1 MRCAFPEP
9 RISLRFAIPWLC
21 LCSILHSTGDG
32 PELAA
37 SDVVNAADYSG
48 GRVAP
53 GEIVVLFPSNV
64 GPEVMAGAQ
73 LGGDGRVTTSLADT
87 RVLFDGIP
95 APIAYSMKGQV
106 GAIVPYGIAKKRT
119 TQIVV
124 EYQGVPSPPVTLPV
138 VDSVPA
144 LFTLDSSG
152 KGQAAMLNETG
163 CCNSAR
169 NPSARGAI
177 AVLYATGVGQT
188 VPRGVDGRVA
198 AHARIADY
206 PAPRLPVRVTVGGK
220 PAEIIYSAAA
230 PHAIAG
236 LLQVNFRVPANA
248 PIGDAVPLVL
258 IVGNA
263 HSSDAV
269 TMAVRSPIQ
278 RVLVIDNEPTIR
290 NWLGSILT
298 RAGYEVLTSSNDR
311 KALTQANGRPVD
323 LVISNLVHHE
333 QERLETIRALRMD
346 RPQIRIV
353 AIAGTLSPDV
363 LRAADLL
370 GAQAVLT
377 KPMGTQAV
385 VRRVRELLRSRPVP
399 YVASE
404 EPPKFPSTRKIA
416 R

>member
-1 MRCAFPEP
+1 MRCVVPDPGFSF
-9 RISLRFAIPWLC
+9 RLAIAWLC
-21 LCSILHSTGDG
+21 LCRVLQGAGDEPG
-32 PELAA
+32 LLA
-37 SDVVNAADYSG
+37 SDIVNAADYSG
-48 GRVAP
+48 GKVAP

-64 GPEVMAGAQ
+64 GPEVLAGAQ
-73 LGGDGRVTTSLADT
+73 LGGDGRVTTSLSDT

-95 APIAYSMKGQV
+95 APMAYSVKGQV
-106 GAIVPYGIAKKRT
+106 GAVVPYGISRKRT
-119 TQIVV
+119 TQVVV
-124 EYQGVPSPPVTLPV
+124 EYQGVRSPPVTLPV

-188 VPRGVDGRVA
+188 VPRGIDGSMA

-206 PAPRLPVRVTVGGK
+206 PVPRLPIRVTVGGK
-220 PAEIIYSAAA
+220 PAEIIYAAAA
-230 PHAIAG
+230 PHAVAG

-258 IVGNA
+258 RVGN
-263 HSSDAV
+263 SRSPDGV
-269 TMAVRSPIQ
+269 TMAVRSPTQ
-278 RVLVIDNEPTIR
+278 RILTIDDDPAIR
-290 NWLGSILT
+290 NWFGKVLV
-298 RAGYEVLTSSNDR
+298 RAGYEVLTASNDAE
-311 KALTQANGRPVD
+311 ALAQAGGRPVD
-323 LVISNLVHHE
+323 LVISNLVAPE
-333 QERLETIRALRMD
+333 QERLETIRALRAE
-346 RPQIRIV
+346 RPQLRI
-353 AIAGTLSPDV
+353 IATAGVPSSEA
-363 LRAADLL
+363 LRSADLL

-377 KPMGTQAV
+377 KPMAPQAV

-404 EPPKFPSTRKIA
+404 EPPKFPLTRRIS